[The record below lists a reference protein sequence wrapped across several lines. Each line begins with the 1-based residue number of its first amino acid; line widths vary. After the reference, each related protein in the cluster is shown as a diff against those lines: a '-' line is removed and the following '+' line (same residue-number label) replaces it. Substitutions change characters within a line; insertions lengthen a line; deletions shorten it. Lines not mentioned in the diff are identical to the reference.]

1 MGMSY
6 KFLSDLL
13 ERAWDAHEKVPLRSF
28 FGKEL
33 KKLSQDDLRN
43 LVSWW
48 LKCFQIK
55 AGADEVTSIA
65 ESVAKG
71 HSVVIGDVAMKSDV
85 LSRFL
90 ACISLA
96 EYGKGDL
103 TPHSQDL
110 RFREIGEICKMV
122 GLPEEKVLKIHSYWH
137 QHLRQKVLA
146 PVRGKTRKSKSRR
159 SLDSDH

>member
-1 MGMSY
+1 MRY
-6 KFLSDLL
+6 KYLSDLL
-13 ERAWDAHEKVPLRSF
+13 ERAWDAYGKVPPRSF

-48 LKCFQIK
+48 LKCFEIK

-71 HSVVIGDVAMKSDV
+71 HSVVIGDVAMSRDV

-90 ACISLA
+90 ACISLS
-96 EYGKGDL
+96 EYRMSDL
-103 TPHSQDL
+103 TPHPQNL
-110 RFREIGEICKMV
+110 RFREMREICKMA
-122 GLPEEKVLKIHSYWH
+122 GLPEEKVLKIDSYW
-137 QHLRQKVLA
+137 QQNLRQKVLA
-146 PVRGKTRKSKSRR
+146 PVLGKTRPSKS
-159 SLDSDH
+159 